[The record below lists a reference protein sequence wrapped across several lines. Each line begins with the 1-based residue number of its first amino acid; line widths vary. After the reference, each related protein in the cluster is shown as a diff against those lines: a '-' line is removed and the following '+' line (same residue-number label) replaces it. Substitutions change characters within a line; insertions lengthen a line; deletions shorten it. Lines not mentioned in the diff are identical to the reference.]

1 MEIQEDE
8 GSDSEVEDRQFRKQ
22 RAALD
27 TLVPGTSSS
36 PSLPLFKKTCS
47 KYLSNLKYERLL
59 SLKGIGTALF
69 LWAVRSQC
77 HVEKIQYFQ
86 GAN

>member
-22 RAALD
+22 HAALD
-27 TLVPGTSSS
+27 TLVPGTSS

-59 SLKGIGTALF
+59 SLKGIGTAPF
-69 LWAVRSQC
+69 LWAVRGQC
-77 HVEKIQYFQ
+77 HAEKIQYFQ